1 MQGSGQK
8 VLLVEDNHMNMVL
21 VKEILTMNGYEI
33 IEAGSGTE
41 AITSLGVER
50 PDIILMDLHLPGMD
64 GITATRIIKSDERN
78 KAIPVLALTASA
90 MRGEEEKILR
100 QGFDGYVAKPIEIK
114 KLLEAIS
121 TSLQAHRHLKA
132 ALEKEKEK
140 ETTPSSNP

>member
-1 MQGSGQK
+1 MQGNGKK

-21 VKEILTMNGYEI
+21 VKEILTMNGFEI
-33 IEAGSGTE
+33 IEAVSGTD
-41 AITSLGVER
+41 AIKSLAAER

-90 MRGEEEKILR
+90 MRGEEDKILR

-114 KLLEAIS
+114 KLLEAVN
-121 TSLQAHRHLKA
+121 TSLGSTQTKDAS
-132 ALEKEKEK
+132 EG
-140 ETTPSSNP
+140 

>member
-1 MQGSGQK
+1 MQGSGKK

-21 VKEILTMNGYEI
+21 VKEILTMNGFEI
-33 IEAGSGTE
+33 IEAGSGTD
-41 AITSLGVER
+41 AIKSLASER

-90 MRGEEEKILR
+90 MRGEEDKILR

-114 KLLEAIS
+114 KLLEAVNA
-121 TSLQAHRHLKA
+121 SLEAIRHAKA
-132 ALEKEKEK
+132 VSKDKD
-140 ETTPSSNP
+140 TTPSSNP

>member
-41 AITSLGVER
+41 ALTSLAAVR

-78 KAIPVLALTASA
+78 KAIPILALTASA
-90 MRGEEEKILR
+90 MRGEEDKILR

-114 KLLEAIS
+114 RLLEAIS
-121 TSLQAHRHLKA
+121 TSLHTQRQLKA
-132 ALEKEKEK
+132 ALEKEKE
-140 ETTPSSNP
+140 TTPSSTP